1 MTTVEEGERGEVLL
15 NQERID
21 ATSKIFSQH
30 FSLLKELKG
39 YVDIFSSTL
48 MNEKDI
54 EVVWKS
60 FNQIKIVLDK
70 GCSFLKYPLISVK
83 NVGQ

>member
-83 NVGQ
+83 NVGR